1 MASKI
6 SKISKTK
13 TEELLYELIESKTVL
28 PCFNTTDPNVSL
40 ADTKDFDSFKLYV
53 SDTGLFVTLMFMDWA
68 VTENDVYAK
77 LLFYNLPANLRYL

>member
-1 MASKI
+1 MA

-13 TEELLYELIESKTVL
+13 TEKLLYELIDSKTVL

-53 SDTGLFVTLMFMDWA
+53 SDTGLFVTLMFMHWA

-77 LLFYNLPANLRYL
+77 LLFDNLPANLGYL

>member
-53 SDTGLFVTLMFMDWA
+53 SDTGLFITLMFMD
-68 VTENDVYAK
+68 
-77 LLFYNLPANLRYL
+77 

>member
-1 MASKI
+1 MAKDTKKYYMASKI

-53 SDTGLFVTLMFMDWA
+53 SDTGLFVTLMFMD
-68 VTENDVYAK
+68 
-77 LLFYNLPANLRYL
+77 

>member
-1 MASKI
+1 MAKDTKKYYMA

-13 TEELLYELIESKTVL
+13 TEKLLYELIDSKTVL

-53 SDTGLFVTLMFMDWA
+53 SDTGLFVTLMFMD
-68 VTENDVYAK
+68 
-77 LLFYNLPANLRYL
+77 